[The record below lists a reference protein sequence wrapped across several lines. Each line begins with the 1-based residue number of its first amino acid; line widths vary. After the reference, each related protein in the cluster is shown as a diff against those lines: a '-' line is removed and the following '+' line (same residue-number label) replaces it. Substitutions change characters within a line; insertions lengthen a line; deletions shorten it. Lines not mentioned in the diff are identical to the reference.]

1 MRSPEELAVRL
12 ARQWYDADTREQRL
26 LNPDSWPLR
35 IHIGKP
41 SGSDVTEQFERV
53 RAHVSRWRAVNVG
66 TVELEQVSFRSTAE
80 PIDVPKSWALAS
92 PSEWVEA
99 TGSGQIQSEYQR
111 LARVVAAV
119 DPMFHRLLVRRRQL
133 VLDRDEAEVIKAAE
147 LALLLESGCAAGA
160 PLRALSLAGIDSKF
174 IERNRALLVALL
186 DVRFDGLISDLGLE
200 EFLGALNASD
210 HWLLVADLDGS
221 LLCFSQ
227 QRVRDKEL
235 FNTNLPAD
243 HILVVENERSLHQLP
258 KADNVIA
265 ILGAGLNLAWMD
277 APWLDKKRVGYWGDI
292 DTWGLLMLGR
302 ARTHQSSLTP
312 LLMSETEFDKYGEDH
327 AVPEPNP
334 AGQIPPQGLNAD
346 EEVLYSRLLRS
357 EKGRLEQEFLPS
369 EAVALAVASWLGKAK
384 PAGQ

>member
-12 ARQWYDADTREQRL
+12 AKQWYNADTREQRL
-26 LNPDSWPLR
+26 LNSDSWPLR
-35 IHIGKP
+35 INIGKP
-41 SGSDVTEQFERV
+41 SGGHVTEQFEHV
-53 RAHVSRWRAVNVG
+53 RAHINRWRGVDVG
-66 TVELEQVSFRSTAE
+66 TVELERVSFRGIAE
-80 PIDVPKSWALAS
+80 PIDVPRSWTLAS

-99 TGSGQIQSEYQR
+99 TGSGQIKSEYQR
-111 LARVVAAV
+111 LARVVAAS
-119 DPMFHRLLVRRRQL
+119 DPIFHRLLVRRRQIFL
-133 VLDRDEAEVIKAAE
+133 ERDEAEVIKAAN
-147 LALLLESGCAAGA
+147 LALLLEPGCAAGA

-174 IERNRALLVALL
+174 IERNRYLLLALL
-186 DVRFDGLISDLGLE
+186 DVRFDGLVSDLGLE
-200 EFLGALNASD
+200 DFLGALNTND

-265 ILGAGLNLAWMD
+265 ILGSGLNLAWMD

-369 EAVALAVASWLGKAK
+369 EAVALAVANWLSNAK